1 MPETQLQTAPDG
13 PPPLGIGDH
22 EIHADSEPFV
32 IAEIG
37 VNHDGDIEQ
46 ARRLIE
52 AAKAS
57 GASAAKFQVFSA
69 DQLVTAEGKTAAYQA
84 RCGAASQRELLRDL
98 ELSHEDFAALA
109 AHCRKVGIAFLA
121 TPFDPQDLQV
131 VVDLNAPAV
140 KVASPDLNNFP
151 LLDAVA
157 ATGLPILLSTGASR
171 MSEIDEVVAYL
182 DERQA
187 RNRLVLL
194 HCVSSY
200 PTTIEDASLSTI
212 ALLAA
217 RYGLWV
223 GYSDHTESI
232 EAAGLAVAC
241 GARILEKHLTLDQNL
256 AGPDHALSLT
266 PDMFKRYVDSARF
279 AWQMLGQPRREVG
292 DSEREV
298 RTLSRRS
305 VVARQTI
312 QRGQAI
318 TDSDLTLK
326 RPAGG
331 IEPRD
336 IERLVGKRALRDIAA
351 DTQIAWGMVD

>member
-1 MPETQLQTAPDG
+1 MPETQLQTTQDG
-13 PPPLGIGDH
+13 PPPLSIGDH
-22 EIHADSEPFV
+22 EIHAYSKPFV

-52 AAKAS
+52 AARAS

-69 DQLVTAEGKTAAYQA
+69 DQLVTADGKTAAYQA
-84 RCGAASQRELLRDL
+84 HCGARSQRELLRDL
-98 ELSHEDFAALA
+98 ELSHDDFAALA
-109 AHCRKVGIAFLA
+109 QHCQEVGIAFMA
-121 TPFDPQDLQV
+121 TPFDPQDVQV
-131 VVDLNAPAV
+131 VANLNAPAV

-151 LLDAVA
+151 LLHAVA
-157 ATGLPILLSTGASR
+157 ATGLPILLSTGASK
-171 MSEIDEVVAYL
+171 MSEIDEAVAYL
-182 DERQA
+182 DQRQA

-200 PTTIEDASLSTI
+200 PTAIEDAAMSTI
-212 ALLAA
+212 AQLAA

-266 PDMFKRYVDSARF
+266 PDMFTRYVASARL
-279 AWQMLGQPRREVG
+279 AWRMLGRPRQEVG
-292 DSEREV
+292 DSERDV

-312 QRGQAI
+312 RCGQAI
-318 TDSDLTLK
+318 ASADLTLK

-336 IERLVGKRALRDIAA
+336 IERLLGKRALRDITA
-351 DTQIAWGMVD
+351 DTQISWGMVE